1 MATREYTN
9 QQQSGTVYKS
19 AAGKSP
25 TDQVADRVMMIAHRV
40 VDLEK
45 KVDLILQQVA
55 KLGQTDADLKKKIE
69 EVETTQASSL
79 VQQATAK
86 PGPRPARRARR
97 KSTAKVEAEATTT
110 TEETTATTETTEETT
125 D

>member
-25 TDQVADRVMMIAHRV
+25 TDQIADRVMMIAHRV

-55 KLGQTDADLKKKIE
+55 KLGQTDAELKKKIE

-79 VQQATAK
+79 VQQATAR
-86 PGPRPARRARR
+86 PGPRPARRRTSTSKTTTSTKD
-97 KSTAKVEAEATTT
+97 KSTTDTTDT
-110 TEETTATTETTEETT
+110 KEETT

>member
-9 QQQSGTVYKS
+9 QSQSGTVYKS
-19 AAGKSP
+19 GSGKSP
-25 TDQVADRVMMIAHRV
+25 TDQIADRVMMIAHRV

-69 EVETTQASSL
+69 EVEITQSSSL

-97 KSTAKVEAEATTT
+97 KPTTKVEAEATTT

>member
-25 TDQVADRVMMIAHRV
+25 TDQIADRVMMIAHRV

-69 EVETTQASSL
+69 EVEITQSSSL

>member
-1 MATREYTN
+1 MTTREYTN
-9 QQQSGTVYKS
+9 QSQSGTVYKS
-19 AAGKSP
+19 GAGQSP
-25 TDQVADRVMMIAHRV
+25 TDQLTDRVMMIAHRV

-55 KLGQTDADLKKKIE
+55 KLGQANLDLNKKIE
-69 EVETTQASSL
+69 EVSTTQASSL

-97 KSTAKVEAEATTT
+97 KSVDAKLETEDTT
-110 TEETTATTETTEETT
+110 TEKATEVT

>member
-9 QQQSGTVYKS
+9 QSQSGTVYKS
-19 AAGKSP
+19 GTGKSL
-25 TDQVADRVMMIAHRV
+25 TDQLTDRVMMIAHRV

-55 KLGQTDADLKKKIE
+55 KLGQADIELNQKIE
-69 EVETTQASSL
+69 ELETTQSSSL

-86 PGPRPARRARR
+86 PAPRPARRR
-97 KSTAKVEAEATTT
+97 KPTTKATK
-110 TEETTATTETTEETT
+110 TEDTETTEETT
-125 D
+125 STEETTD

>member
-9 QQQSGTVYKS
+9 QNQSGTVYKS
-19 AAGKSP
+19 TGSKSP
-25 TDQVADRVMMIAHRV
+25 TDQIADRVMMIAHRV

-55 KLGQTDADLKKKIE
+55 KLGKADTDLAKKIE
-69 EVETTQASSL
+69 EIETTQSSSL

-86 PGPRPARRARR
+86 PGPRPARRR
-97 KSTAKVEAEATTT
+97 KSTAKVETEATTD
-110 TEETTATTETTEETT
+110 TTEETT

>member
-9 QQQSGTVYKS
+9 QTQSGTVYKS
-19 AAGKSP
+19 TGGKSP
-25 TDQVADRVMMIAHRV
+25 TDQIADRVMMIAHRV

-55 KLGQTDADLKKKIE
+55 KLGKADSELSKKLE
-69 EVETTQASSL
+69 ELETTSSSSL
-79 VQQATAK
+79 VKEATTPK
-86 PGPRPARRARR
+86 PRPARRR
-97 KSTAKVEAEATTT
+97 KPKAT
-110 TEETTATTETTEETT
+110 TEETTTEATT

>member
-1 MATREYTN
+1 MTTRQYTN
-9 QQQSGTVYKS
+9 QSQSGTVYKS
-19 AAGKSP
+19 GSGKSP

-55 KLGQTDADLKKKIE
+55 KLGQTDVELKNKIE
-69 EVETTQASSL
+69 ELESSASSL
-79 VQQATAK
+79 VQQATTPA
-86 PGPRPARRARR
+86 PRPARRARK
-97 KSTAKVEAEATTT
+97 KSAAKVEATTEEITTT
-110 TEETTATTETTEETT
+110 TEETT

>member
-9 QQQSGTVYKS
+9 QTQSGTVYKS
-19 AAGKSP
+19 TGGKSP
-25 TDQVADRVMMIAHRV
+25 TDQIADRVMMIAHRV

-55 KLGQTDADLKKKIE
+55 KLGKTDSELAKKLE
-69 EVETTQASSL
+69 ELETTSSSSL
-79 VQQATAK
+79 VKEATTPK
-86 PGPRPARRARR
+86 PRPARRR
-97 KSTAKVEAEATTT
+97 KPKAT
-110 TEETTATTETTEETT
+110 TEETTTTEATT